1 MQGRIM
7 NVAEKGSSVKIQ
19 YLIHLEN
26 GSKIE
31 QEKTG
36 KQLSFKIGSGKVLQ
50 KLEEGVVGMQV
61 HEKRRI
67 PVSAEN
73 GYGKYQKELVLR
85 LDRNVFPGDI
95 KLIPGRTVQYQ
106 NRDGERV
113 NFIVNEVTEK
123 TVTVDGNHPLAGL
136 DLVYEVELLEIKLS

>member
-1 MQGRIM
+1 M
-7 NVAEKGSSVKIQ
+7 NIAEKGSSVKIQ
-19 YLIHLEN
+19 YVINLE
-26 GSKIE
+26 GDSKVE
-31 QEKTG
+31 QEKNG
-36 KQLSFKIGSGKVLQ
+36 KPLSFKIGSGKVFQ

-61 HEKRRI
+61 NEKRRI
-67 PVSAEN
+67 PVSAED
-73 GYGKYQKELVLR
+73 GYGKYKKELVLR
-85 LDRNVFPGDI
+85 LERKVFPEDI